1 MAASFTV
8 TGLAL
13 VLFLPTAQ
21 LLSAELKFADQTNFR
36 VYETSQTVVR
46 LVVERVGDPVNVTA
60 LVLLEGEDT
69 GDFEATTAAVFLL
82 TTEKR
87 KTIFIAVRDD
97 DLPEA
102 DETFVFSLK
111 MQASSNGV
119 TVGTPNQATITILS
133 NDNAFGIISFN
144 STSLMTVSELQ
155 GSNQNVLLSLIRER
169 GTYGTVTVIFEI
181 SGGPNPAIEDLSPDR
196 GNITFLPGQAEVV
209 FSIVI
214 QDDKIPEDDE
224 MFTVQLTEVQGG
236 ALLNPNRSSID
247 ILISRNDAPIRMS
260 QPYLAVPEI
269 DAIINLT
276 VTRGLTDD
284 DQPIGSDEREVSIA
298 YMVVS
303 GNNSTNM
310 ATAGVDFEDL
320 QLEQVVFFPVGVHK
334 VQLHFRII
342 DDDVPEIAESF
353 RVILLE
359 TTLLGDAVLV
369 APNSAHVVIE
379 PNDKPHG
386 VLSVST
392 MTTSGPLIVNED
404 LTMKFEEIV
413 VVRNGG
419 THGDITVNFTVTR
432 NATDDSSV
440 TYDLSPAFGVLS
452 FAAGQMTSAISFN
465 ITQDDL
471 PEEAEVF
478 LLRLLPDSVQ
488 GGAEVDEPMEII
500 FYLQDSDDVYGRFM
514 FHPNKSQQIQSE
526 PSGRFLSL
534 SFLREGG
541 SVGRVQL
548 TLSVLYQP
556 NRPVDSPLNGVLNSS
571 SVTSVLFGPG
581 QHLADII
588 LPIRND
594 AFLQNGAHFLIQ
606 MISVQLDNIRPPV
619 PSISPRFAGA
629 VNMSLIVT
637 PEIANGEIGFTSNLT
652 VVLLEPEDSNS
663 SLVTLSLRRDGTD
676 GKAEVFWSLHPTG
689 ENDVDL
695 TPDDLSPFSGS
706 VIFQTGQSD
715 AEINITVLADDIPE
729 INETALLTLDRAN
742 TKNQILKPG
751 YTTREIVILENDDP
765 GGVFEFSAS
774 SRGPWTINEGET
786 VELTVVRSYGELLRQ
801 LIRFTLAPLGTE
813 EFYGATGILEFQPG
827 EREVMVALVAK
838 EDGVPELDELFSVVL
853 SSHSTP
859 ASHLGSHREVN
870 ITVRQNEDPFGV
882 IEFGQPGL
890 SFFINESSD
899 MNPYSASYPIVRNR
913 GTFGNVSVAWVIDPS
928 TSEDV
933 RPMHGYI
940 EFSEGEYVKNLTL
953 FSAPDE
959 VPEDMENFTISLLHA
974 TGGARLGDNRNA
986 TLQIYENDYPIY
998 FAEPLVVIVAEGET
1012 ANFSLLRTGP
1022 ADSTATVMYQFA
1034 YGGASPDDVIPLSN
1048 DSLVTFDVGERMK
1061 TISFMAE
1068 DDDIPETDELLY
1080 IILFNA
1086 TGDAV
1091 VYEKHTGTIVIEAND
1106 DANGIF
1112 SLDSS
1117 EKPVEEG
1124 KTNNFFVLRDRGH
1137 FGNVTIFWQL
1147 FANDTPLQPGVEFS
1161 NTSGSVVFT
1170 TGEAIKPIILEAI
1183 SDKLPEFIEF
1193 YVLVLV
1199 NISGGYPGE
1208 GGQLASA
1215 NLSTSVIIPFN
1226 DDPFGVFFFSEEHM
1240 DQAVA
1245 EDVVSDDDKSNT
1257 VSLTVLRQQGTFGVV
1272 FVVWE
1277 ILSGEF
1283 PNGLPPMKDLLLLA
1297 SFPQSVEVQPGR
1309 ADYAGTDALLFSGLQ
1324 GAHGAIDANVPLL
1337 NGLHSLV
1344 NFSVSVWLMPQ
1355 DNTNGFIFS
1364 KGDSNGTLFYGIKIH
1379 VDESFLNVM
1388 LFYMAV
1394 GSNTTQVER
1403 AAMNRAV
1410 DDGTW
1415 IQIVITVDDGIIQ
1428 FFLDGSPMPDGMKSL
1443 NGEAI
1448 IDVPSPIH
1456 IGSNPVGEERYQ
1468 GLVQDLRLYSSSLNY
1483 TTIQELYDQPAR
1495 HDLQIVSGYLEY
1507 QQDESEKTILVE
1519 VLDDEDTEGEELFY
1533 LQLVS
1538 VRGGARLPTPL
1549 PTAILRVQKSDNA
1562 NGRFGFSGT
1571 CTPEISEEGSVISC
1585 VIERIFGTLDY
1596 VYINYTVIQIDSTD
1610 DASDFANSTG
1620 VVVFQPGQRSEV
1632 LNLLVLDDD
1641 LPEFEERFQVI
1652 LVSAVSGDGLPGT
1665 TPTSGASIDPE
1676 NAINVITI
1684 KSSDYP
1690 YGLMQFQTG
1699 LLPTGMIL
1707 PAPKDAHITVTEE
1720 DGIAH
1725 VMVARAQGLTGEV
1738 MVGYRT
1744 VPFTAISPGDYKD
1757 VNGTL
1762 VFKQGERYKHINVTI
1777 IDNEVPE
1784 LEKVF
1789 RVELHSPVGGASLGA
1804 ASTLTVTIAASDDA
1818 HGVFQFSANSLSVDA
1833 TEPEQSHST
1842 VTMQV
1847 VRSFGAL
1854 SDVTVF
1860 WEVEPSA
1867 KPELLHIAGNLT
1879 FGVGQ
1884 MVSDIVLQVSQDDIP
1899 ELDKTFKVILSNVSH
1914 GRLGE
1919 SSVASL
1925 TILASD
1931 DPYGLFVFSEDNRP
1945 VRISEA
1951 NATVTLTIQ
1960 RQKGLI
1966 GTVRVNYQTL
1976 KETDDAPFHTPGVGR
1991 ATEGSD
1997 FIPIRS
2003 SVTFASNHSE
2013 ANVTLQVL
2021 DDETPERGESIF
2033 VELVSVLLIE
2043 GAQDRTISPSLGSRI
2058 DTVAQVIIE
2067 PSDDAF
2073 GMLQLSVSSVMVKE
2087 YYTGPIINVTRV
2099 GGIFADVSVKF
2110 IAVPITATFGE
2121 DFSIASS
2128 DVVLLEGET
2137 SKPVPILII
2146 NDVVPELEETFRIQL
2161 LNQTTGG
2168 AQLGDLT
2175 QAIITILPSD
2185 DPFGSFVFQADD
2197 ITIEEPEFSPVEI
2210 SLPIVRKA
2218 GTMGEVT
2225 VQWQAT
2231 VNSQEAV
2238 GDLLPSSGGISF
2250 AAGETKK
2257 ILKVQVLPDD
2267 VPEITE
2273 IIRLKL
2279 IGATNGGSI
2288 GVQSVANIIIPAND
2302 HPYGT
2307 DIHFDQS
2314 VYRVWEPL
2322 QGAYIANIT
2331 VRRNGGHFGRLEI
2344 LYSTS
2349 ELDVVSIARMEGHDI
2364 LMYYDPPVR
2373 GAYFSATPVSVS
2385 LNSSPNPL
2393 STCAEVCLL
2402 EQTCIAFS
2410 LTNTTTGSISC
2421 VWVNGNTGTLTPDRQ
2436 TITYVKNTTSVTSL
2450 LSSQALAGAD
2460 YTPVIDQAAVMA
2472 DGSGEANLT
2481 VAILTDSLAE
2491 MDESFSIHILSV
2503 SLVNM
2508 TVEEKNLPTVGQPD
2522 SALVTINMNG
2532 DAFGVFV
2539 LYILHPEAT
2548 DDRLYLEVNEGPQT
2562 SVLLVIERTGGALG
2576 RVTVEW
2582 KHVGG
2587 SASPDLDFTGTGETL
2602 AFADGDVE
2610 KTLRILIADDD
2621 EPEGNETLVI
2631 GLVRTEGGSRIMPG
2645 SDSITILILAN
2656 DHAAGIVGFSDA
2668 SRSVTTRKGQR
2679 LTLLVDRTAPGIGN
2693 VTVDWT
2699 ILGADVSL
2707 TFTEASGQLF
2717 FPEGILSNTIVLQL
2731 FDDII
2736 QEEREVYRM
2745 ILSNILTEGVVSSGR
2760 AILSPGGSEAVVSVE
2775 ADDAPEPVI
2784 TVLTIPP
2791 SSLRVTTPE
2800 EDVSLHVFIQRE
2812 SGDSGAVQISYATMP
2827 GSLTDL
2833 PDTAL
2838 AQPGEDFQPLNG
2850 SIVLPDGQTSI
2861 SIPITI
2867 IDDDIP
2873 EIQEVFLLK
2882 ITSAVLLTSLINLD
2896 VDGLVA
2902 EIIIEAND
2910 GIQGVMN
2917 WQTISFEVN
2926 ETVGLL
2932 TLVAH
2937 RDVGVYGNVSVSY
2950 YTQNLEA
2957 QLGQDF
2963 NTTPSVLHF
2972 AHGERFKF
2980 IEIEILDDSLPEGDE
2995 QFLVILANPSPG
3007 LELGANITA
3016 TVTIL
3021 TSDDGHGVISFNNSE
3036 HFLLKEPTF
3045 KAGISESVAV
3055 LYIFRNP
3062 PEGTFGT
3069 VSVQFS
3075 VTDNNGSLNTN
3086 DVMPS
3091 EGVVV
3096 LEDGV
3101 RFQVLEIWA
3110 VLDEEPEMNETFT
3123 VTLFNPTGGARLG
3136 EYVQVSITVLE
3147 NKAPLS
3153 LFRISTSD
3161 SGQVILMEV
3170 EEGDTLYLTVSCSG
3184 SVDTIMSVEWETTPD
3199 SAVAMLGPH
3208 AHLAEYQLISHETSS
3223 DWCFFSNG
3231 DDVLALHTSQTQAT
3245 LYRWVGVLVPIESV
3259 IIQGPSRC
3267 VGFTVDGASY
3277 VAISHGNDTHSP
3289 SINIFRLQSDFNLTL
3304 EQTFA
3309 AGSLEMEY
3317 FSWDLQAYLIVS
3329 NQVFMETAG
3338 SFSLH
3343 HLLELP
3349 DVSGLSVFL
3358 RNTALYLV
3366 ACSSSASSCFLF
3378 IWVEGRFQD
3387 PTPLNVAVT
3396 AKQVEVLTVG
3406 GDTILLLST
3415 EDPAPTCEVHVWGS
3429 NHDVFQHAQTISLS
3443 DLVSMQ
3449 AFTTPSGSA
3458 YLALAAAS
3466 GSQLYSWRPDL
3477 AQFVK
3482 TLSSSPAEQF
3492 FFLSAPSLNAT
3503 KSLVIATSQSYST
3516 IYDLIYVSNQS
3527 DFIPRFGEL
3536 QFHPGVQQLEIAV
3549 NIIDDDL
3556 PEDMEHFNI
3565 KLKNPKG
3572 GAEIGFGGQ
3581 VAVSISSND
3590 DAHGIIGF
3598 AQDSLFREVEELEE
3612 DTPLI
3617 LNVERNRGTFGSLVV
3632 HWKVNGSLDDISP
3645 TSGMLT
3651 FSENQALADIVL
3663 SVLADNLPEPAE
3675 KVVIILTDVTTV
3687 GLADVSR
3694 GAYIDLQRSI
3704 AEINILPVVYS
3715 YGVIGWHLDFMHI
3728 LIQEP
3733 QEPINVTLGIVR
3745 DQGSKGDVIVHYNTV
3760 PAFTQLPTNQAS
3772 GNEDYVPKKDT
3783 IIMRDGETNVWV
3795 TITILP
3801 DEIPE
3806 LNETVLVNITS
3817 VELVAG
3823 TVTAGQPSISRPG
3836 LEVAEII
3843 IQENDDPQGVLE
3855 FNVTKDDTGH
3865 VMAYEIP
3872 PPGNVLYLP
3881 VVRRAGRFGT
3891 VVTYWEVVPASADFE
3906 DFSPASGNITFY
3918 DNQGEGIIIITI
3930 TDDDAVESMET
3941 FEVVLSLVIGGARL
3955 GKESSVAVSIA
3966 PNDSPLGSF
3975 GFEALMVMVSEPQFS
3990 DDPAAVATLTVVRSP
4005 SGEGTV
4011 HLAWFLEEEGWE
4023 DLTPHNGTITFNE
4036 IESRKTLTLHAVAD
4050 TILEGEE
4057 RFSVQLLAITDEVM
4071 VDPTMGVATVVIQAD
4086 LGALGIVGISESSKN
4101 VLIGE
4106 PKGKYNGTAVISL
4119 VRGPGAFGDIELFWN
4134 ITPAAASEFEHTSG
4148 TVSMRDQQ
4156 SAATILLRV
4165 LDDAIPEVRR
4175 SYQLIVSALSPGSVV
4190 SPDERVANITMAASD
4205 LPHGVFS
4212 FSHSSLRV
4220 TENTNKVNVTV
4231 VRSAGSLGSVMLNF
4245 VTFNGAADGGQDFA
4259 PLSGQ
4264 LLFGPGETSRE
4275 LIMEILDDDV
4285 PEGPE
4290 DFYINITEVAVVNG
4304 SNLDFTVRENGL
4316 QLDQPPA
4323 IGNISSIMVI
4333 ILKNDNAEGIIE
4345 FDSAY
4350 VNLTVEEEVG
4360 VMSIPVLRRV
4370 GLYGLVKVNVTS
4382 NSLTATPELDFIIL
4396 HDSLTFIHGQTLSH
4410 VNVSIVDDLDRED
4423 SEVFEIHLS
4432 GAIGG
4437 AILGSYFIA
4446 QITIS
4451 KSDSPSGKVHFLN
4464 DSEIVMDNPDATK
4477 RITLALERVGGLV
4490 GNATIAW
4497 EILGPNSQEALPSNN
4512 SDFGEPVNGEFYFG
4526 DGDGELRFISLE
4538 VLPHGEVEVEEMFV
4552 VVLRLLEG
4560 DMDID
4565 SKANS
4570 VRIVIKK
4577 FGDPNGI
4584 VQFSEP
4590 DLPERVY
4597 NEPTDSEGP
4606 LTISLGL
4613 TRREGVMGDVTV
4625 FWKIVSN
4632 FDASTDFSALSGS
4645 VSMLAGQRVAEVL
4658 LTLLPDDVPE
4668 LEELYTVQLTAV
4680 EGGAELDANRSVVH
4694 LRVNANDEPYGVFA
4708 VYSEHQQIVVK
4719 NQTDGHERHIV
4730 LNVTRHR
4737 GTFGNVSVEY
4747 EVRYTAAEDGAKVQG
4762 SIVVM
4767 DGHDSSSTTVP
4778 INVQVFLGVGSNLT
4792 IELTDVHL
4800 IGLLLTSPPRILLE
4814 SKMATVTVPEQA
4826 ANAEVGFQSLAL
4838 KVPNTET
4845 GLCEVVVARQGLY
4858 GDVTLEWSAG
4868 YPTGQSP
4875 SGFQQGLI
4883 QPSSGSLLLAHGE
4896 KNKVFSVT
4904 VLDSTS
4910 TDSLAYAVHLTG
4922 ASSDAPGGATL
4933 RNGFTLAEIEPM
4945 GIFQF
4950 ASGSREIVTTEDVQ
4964 TITLYV
4970 RRLFGVRS
4978 KLSQVSFETVAGTAQ
4993 AEQDFVPISM
5003 GRLLFQAQQ
5012 SSAMINISVIDDV
5025 LTEPSET
5032 FYVHLTEAIE
5042 LDETTP
5048 VFLVDTG
5055 PRVDRRNA
5063 RVNITILD
5071 NDAVG
5076 ETAGLLSID
5085 PPLLRVTEDWTG
5097 SQGEEQQVVLSVQRR
5112 EGLKGTISVK
5122 VRAYAVGSAV
5132 AQSFFTSEQNHTLA
5146 QEGQDFELETVLVS
5160 LVEGQSEAEVS
5171 IRILDDAEPE
5181 GQEVF
5186 FIYLSEPEGGAE
5198 LVSGVHQDGLTSFSK
5213 IIILGS
5219 DLHNGILG
5227 FMLSSQFGR
5236 VLDED
5241 SENRTTVLLLHRQE
5255 NRAFEDVLVFWRV
5268 TLSISGLSLV
5278 SNGVNLTNELLQTS
5292 GRALCK
5298 QGEVLCSITLEVRA
5312 DEDPEDQTWFLVEIY
5327 EVGEGA
5333 AINQS
5338 ARFANVTML
5347 RSDDPQGLVYFPLG
5361 SRLPVAHLKS
5371 VQLSLQVH
5379 RDTAAESVTVHYHTE
5394 MLQNAEV
5401 VGPTLIWAAVA
5412 GQDFISTEG
5421 TLTFTVGQ
5429 KTASLQ
5435 LTLTPNQA
5443 SSQPTPKRFRVIL
5456 SEGSG
5461 ARVHPRYGV
5470 SNVTIVSDEETQ
5482 SIWAL
5487 LDPLTQPLSQ
5497 NLIDATLQSLNN
5509 WVTTGE
5515 VSLEQLTAVMA
5526 ALDKILSEAEQSPL
5540 EDSSRGLTYE
5550 LLCSLAHPSRRDT
5563 RGMSQLA
5570 EVAERFA
5577 FSLVTD
5583 VACGSEGQRGRT
5595 LLDSCPYFT
5604 LAAHH
5609 WYPTQINGHTFTGRD
5624 MDTFTIPET
5633 LLQVPALPLSNL
5645 ALSAC
5650 RKVQFTE
5657 YSTEHWFITNSKVSA
5672 LNDKVFSVSLA
5683 GRTSQP
5689 LADGIEVLYRIHTPD
5704 QVKPRNSIC
5713 LLWNEQAE
5721 SWLSDEKVCRV
5732 VDDRENFVEC
5742 ACSHL
5747 SVYTAYADKAA
5758 IISYN
5763 AAFYASGFICISGFS
5778 LAILSHVLCSRFPMF
5793 AVKLLTH
5800 MMVAC
5805 LGTQICFLVSVFR
5818 GQMFAEDSCATLG
5831 LFSHYFHL
5839 SQFSWMLIQ
5848 AINFWQTLVMNDE
5861 HTDRRYLLFILL
5873 SWGLPALVIIILVIV
5888 LLGGYGWSIHEVY
5901 GLVNGHLCF
5910 IPNVYAALCSAA
5922 LVPLICLVGVLVVF
5936 AHAYQVTQQWKA
5948 YDDIYRGRT
5957 NSSEIP
5963 MVLYLFALVSVVW
5976 LWAGLHMAYR
5986 HLWMQILYI
5995 IFNILL
6001 GLYVFA
6007 VYFMLHNQLCWPTKA
6022 SYTVEMNG
6030 HHRTTSIYSG
6040 TGAVTV
6046 ASEISKSTQNL
6057 ISAMEELSA
6066 DWEQASLRRGSHPGT
6081 TYPSGLPSQPY
6092 QGDQELLNALTAD
6105 EESQDFDDLIFALK
6119 TGSGLNINDDESLQG
6134 SHDDTATE
6142 SQIVELRRIPIADT
6156 HL

>member
-1 MAASFTV
+1 MAPSFLV

-13 VLFLPTAQ
+13 ILFLPTAQ
-21 LLSAELKFADQTNFR
+21 LLSAELKFADQTHFR
-36 VYETSQTVVR
+36 VHETSQTVVR

-60 LVLLEGEDT
+60 LVLQEGEDT

-144 STSLMTVSELQ
+144 STSLVTVSELQ
-155 GSNQNVLLSLIRER
+155 GRNQNVLLSLIREK

-181 SGGPNPAIEDLSPDR
+181 TGGPYPAIEDLSPDR
-196 GNITFLPGQAEVV
+196 GNITFLPGQAKVV
-209 FSIVI
+209 FSIII

-224 MFTVQLTEVQGG
+224 RFTVQLTEAQGG

-260 QPYLAVPEI
+260 QPYLAVPET

-276 VTRGLTDD
+276 ITRGLAED
-284 DQPIGSDEREVSIA
+284 DQPIGSDEHEVSIA

-303 GNNSTNM
+303 GNSSTNM
-310 ATAGVDFEDL
+310 ATADVDFEDL
-320 QLEQVVFFPVGVHK
+320 QLKQVVVFPAGVHK
-334 VQLHFRII
+334 VQLRFRIVN
-342 DDDVPEIAESF
+342 DNMPEIAESF
-353 RVILLE
+353 RVVLLE
-359 TTLLGDAVLV
+359 NSLLGDAVLV
-369 APNSAHVVIE
+369 APSSAQIIIE

-392 MTTSGPLIVNED
+392 LATNGPIIVNED
-404 LTMKFEEIV
+404 ITMKFEEII

-419 THGDITVNFTVTR
+419 THGHITVNFTVTR
-432 NATDDSSV
+432 NVSDESSV
-440 TYDLSPAFGVLS
+440 TDDLSPAFGVLH
-452 FAAGQMTSAISFN
+452 FAAGQKTSVISFN
-465 ITQDDL
+465 INQDDL

-478 LLRLLPDSVQ
+478 LLRLLPKSVQ
-488 GGAEVDEPMEII
+488 GGAEVDKPMEII

-534 SFLREGG
+534 SFLRQGG

-556 NRPVDSPLNGVLNSS
+556 NRPIDSVLDGVLNGS
-571 SVTSVLFGPG
+571 SVSRVLFEPG
-581 QHLADII
+581 QHLAKVI

-594 AFLQNGAHFLIQ
+594 AFLQNGAHFLIE

-629 VNMSLIVT
+629 VNISLIVT
-637 PEIANGEIGFTSNLT
+637 PEIATGEIGFTSNLT
-652 VVLLEPEDSNS
+652 VVLLEPEDTNS
-663 SLVTLSLRRDGTD
+663 SLVTLSLRRDGTE
-676 GKAEVFWSLHPTG
+676 GQAEVFWNLHPTG
-689 ENDVDL
+689 ENYIDL
-695 TPDDLSPFSGS
+695 TPDDVSPFSGS
-706 VIFQTGQSD
+706 VIFQAGQSD
-715 AEINITVLADDIPE
+715 AVINITVLADDIPE
-729 INETALLTLDRAN
+729 INETAFLTLDRAN

-751 YTTREIVILENDDP
+751 FTAREIVILENDDP

-786 VELTVVRSYGELLRQ
+786 VELTVVRSHGKLLRQ

-838 EDGVPELDELFSVVL
+838 QDGVPELDEFFSVVL

-890 SFFINESSD
+890 SFFINESSAT
-899 MNPYSASYPIVRNR
+899 NSYSASYPIVRKR
-913 GTFGNVSVAWVIDPS
+913 GTFGNVSVAWVIEPN

-933 RPMHGYI
+933 RPMHGHI
-940 EFSEGEYVKNLTL
+940 DFSEGEYVKNLTL

-974 TGGARLGDNRNA
+974 TGGARLGNNRNA

-1012 ANFSLLRTGP
+1012 ANFSLLRAGP
-1022 ADSTATVMYQFA
+1022 ADTTATVMYRFA
-1034 YGGASPDDVIPLSN
+1034 FGGASPDDVIPLSN
-1048 DSLVTFDVGERMK
+1048 DSLVPFNVGERMK
-1061 TISFMAE
+1061 TISFMVE

-1091 VYEKHTGTIVIEAND
+1091 VYENHTGTIVIEAND

-1112 SLDSS
+1112 FLDSS

-1124 KTNNFFVLRDRGH
+1124 KTNNFYVLRDKGH
-1137 FGNVTIFWQL
+1137 FGNVTVFWQL
-1147 FANDTPLQPGVEFS
+1147 FANDTPLQPGMEFS
-1161 NTSGSVVFT
+1161 NTSGSLVFT
-1170 TGEAIKPIILEAI
+1170 TGDAIKPIILEAI

-1193 YVLVLV
+1193 YVLMLV
-1199 NISGGYPGE
+1199 NISGGYPRE
-1208 GGQLASA
+1208 GGQLAAA

-1245 EDVVSDDDKSNT
+1245 EDVVSDDDMSNT
-1257 VSLTVLRQQGTFGVV
+1257 VSLTVLRQQGTFGKVS
-1272 FVVWE
+1272 VVWE
-1277 ILSGEF
+1277 ILSGDF

-1297 SFPQSVEVQPGR
+1297 SFPQSVEVQPPGR
-1309 ADYAGTDALLFSGLQ
+1309 GHYAGTDALFFSGLQ
-1324 GAHGAIDANVPLL
+1324 GAYGAIDANVPLL
-1337 NGLHSLV
+1337 DGLHSLV

-1364 KGDSNGTLFYGIKIH
+1364 KGDSNGTLYYGVKIS
-1379 VDESFLNVM
+1379 VNESFLNVM
-1388 LFYMAV
+1388 LFYVAV
-1394 GSNTTQVER
+1394 GSNRTQVEK
-1403 AAMNRAV
+1403 ATISKSVGDN
-1410 DDGTW
+1410 TW
-1415 IQIVITVDDGIIQ
+1415 IQIVITVDDGIVL
-1428 FFLDGSPMPDGMKSL
+1428 FFLDGSPIPDGIKSL

-1448 IDVPSPIH
+1448 IDVTAPVH

-1468 GLVQDLRLYSSSLNY
+1468 GLMQDLRLYSSSLNY
-1483 TTIQELYDQPAR
+1483 TTIRELYDQPAR

-1519 VLDDEDTEGEELFY
+1519 VLDDQDTEGEELFY

-1538 VRGGARLPTPL
+1538 VRGGARLPMPH
-1549 PTAILRVQKSDNA
+1549 PTAILRVQKSDSA
-1562 NGRFGFSGT
+1562 NGRFGFSGN
-1571 CTPEISEEGSVISC
+1571 CIPEISEEGSVISC
-1585 VIERIFGTLDY
+1585 AIERILGTLDY
-1596 VYINYTVIQIDSTD
+1596 VYINYTLIQIDSTD
-1610 DASDFANSTG
+1610 VTSDFANSTG

-1641 LPEFEERFQVI
+1641 IPEFEERFQVI
-1652 LVSAVSGDGLPGT
+1652 LVSAASSDGLPGT

-1676 NAINVITI
+1676 NAVNVITI

-1690 YGLMQFQTG
+1690 YGLMQFQTD
-1699 LLPTGMIL
+1699 LLPAGMIL
-1707 PAPKDAHITVTEE
+1707 PAPKDARIIVKEE

-1738 MVGYRT
+1738 IVGYRT
-1744 VPFTAISPGDYKD
+1744 IPLTAISPGDYKD

-1762 VFKQGERYKHINVTI
+1762 VFKQGQRYKYINVTI
-1777 IDNEVPE
+1777 IDDQVPE

-1804 ASTLTVTIAASDDA
+1804 ASTITVTIAASDDA
-1818 HGVFQFSANSLSVDA
+1818 HGVFQFSANSLSVNA

-1847 VRSFGAL
+1847 KRSFGAL

-1867 KPELLHIAGNLT
+1867 KQELLRITGNLT
-1879 FGVGQ
+1879 FSFGQ
-1884 MVSDIVLQVSQDDIP
+1884 MVSDIVLQVLQDEIP
-1899 ELDKTFKVILSNVSH
+1899 ELDKTFQVILSNVSH

-1919 SSVASL
+1919 RLVASL

-1951 NATVTLTIQ
+1951 NVTVTLTIQ
-1960 RQKGLI
+1960 RQKGLV

-1976 KETDDAPFHTPGVGR
+1976 KETDAAPFHTPGVGR

-2003 SVTFASNHSE
+2003 SVTFAPNQSE

-2033 VELVSVLLIE
+2033 VKLVSVLLMK
-2043 GAQDRTISPSLGSRI
+2043 GAQDRPISPSLGSRI
-2058 DTVAQVIIE
+2058 DTVAQVIIK

-2073 GMLQLSVSSVMVKE
+2073 GMLQLSVSAVMVKE

-2146 NDVVPELEETFRIQL
+2146 NDKEPELEETFRIQL

-2168 AQLGDLT
+2168 AQLGVPT

-2185 DPFGSFVFQADD
+2185 DPFGSFVFQTDE
-2197 ITIEEPEFSPVEI
+2197 ITIEEPELRPVEI
-2210 SLPIVRKA
+2210 SLPIVREA

-2238 GDLLPSSGGISF
+2238 ADLLPSSGGVSF
-2250 AAGETKK
+2250 AAGETIQ
-2257 ILKVQVLPDD
+2257 ILKVEVLPDD

-2273 IIRLKL
+2273 IVKLKL

-2288 GVQSVANIIIPAND
+2288 GAESIANIIIPAND

-2331 VRRNGGHFGRLEI
+2331 VRRNGGLFGRLKI

-2349 ELDVVSIARMEGHDI
+2349 ELDVVSIARMRGHDL
-2364 LMYYDPPVR
+2364 LMHYDPPVR
-2373 GAYFSATPVSVS
+2373 GAYLSATPISVSV
-2385 LNSSPNPL
+2385 NSSPNPL

-2402 EQTCIAFS
+2402 KQTCIAFS
-2410 LTNTTTGSISC
+2410 LTNTSTGSVSC
-2421 VWVNGNTGTLTPDRQ
+2421 VWVNTGKLNPNPQ
-2436 TITYVKNTTSVTSL
+2436 TITYIKNRTSVASL
-2450 LSSQALAGAD
+2450 LSSQARAGTD
-2460 YTPVIDQAAVMA
+2460 YTPVIGQTAIMA

-2491 MDESFSIHILSV
+2491 MDESFNIHILNV

-2508 TVEEKNLPTVGQPD
+2508 TVEEKNRPTVGQPD

-2539 LYILHPEAT
+2539 LHILHPNAT
-2548 DDRLYLEVNEGPQT
+2548 EDGLYLEIREEPQT

-2587 SASPDLDFTGTGETL
+2587 SASPNLDFTGTGEAL
-2602 AFADGDVE
+2602 AFVDGDVK
-2610 KTLRILIADDD
+2610 KTIRILITDDD

-2631 GLVRTEGGSRIMPG
+2631 GLVRTEGGSRILPG

-2656 DHAAGIVGFSDA
+2656 DFAAGIVGFSNT
-2668 SRSVTTRKGQR
+2668 SRSVTTRKGHR
-2679 LTLLVDRTAPGIGN
+2679 LTLHVDRTAPGIGN
-2693 VTVDWT
+2693 VTVNWK

-2707 TFTEASGQLF
+2707 TFTETSGQLF
-2717 FPEGILSNTIVLQL
+2717 FPGGMLSNTVILQL
-2731 FDDII
+2731 FDDKI
-2736 QEEREVYRM
+2736 QEQREVYRV
-2745 ILSNILTEGVVSSGR
+2745 ILSNILTKGVVSSGR
-2760 AILSPGGSEAVVSVE
+2760 AILSPEGREAVVSVE
-2775 ADDAPEPVI
+2775 ADDTPEPEA

-2791 SSLRVTTPE
+2791 SSRRVTSPE
-2800 EDVSLHVFIQRE
+2800 EDVTLHVVVRRV
-2812 SGDSGAVQISYATMP
+2812 SGASGAVQISYATVR
-2827 GSLTDL
+2827 GSLTNL
-2833 PDTAL
+2833 TDTGL
-2838 AQPGEDFQPLNG
+2838 AQPGEDFQPLDG
-2850 SIVLPDGQTSI
+2850 SIILPESQTSI
-2861 SIPITI
+2861 SIPIRI

-2873 EIQEVFLLK
+2873 ELQEVFLLK
-2882 ITSAVLLTSLINLD
+2882 ITSAVLLTSLTNLD
-2896 VDGLVA
+2896 IHGLVA

-2917 WQTISFEVN
+2917 WQSISFEVN

-2932 TLVAH
+2932 RLVAF
-2937 RDVGVYGNVSVSY
+2937 RDVGVYGNVSISY

-2972 AHGERFKF
+2972 AHGERFRF

-2995 QFLVILANPSPG
+2995 QFLVILTNPSPG
-3007 LELGANITA
+3007 LELGANVSA

-3021 TSDDGHGVISFNNSE
+3021 TSDDGHGVISFNDSE

-3055 LYIFRNP
+3055 LYVFRNP

-3086 DVMPS
+3086 DLTPS

-3110 VLDEEPEMNETFT
+3110 VLDEEPETNETFI

-3136 EYVQVSITVLE
+3136 EAVQISITVLE

-3161 SGQVILMEV
+3161 SGQVIFMEV
-3170 EEGDTLYLTVSCSG
+3170 EEGDTVYLTVSCSS
-3184 SVDTIMSVEWETTPD
+3184 SVDTIMSVEWETTPN
-3199 SAVAMLGPH
+3199 SAVGM
-3208 AHLAEYQLISHETSS
+3208 Y
-3223 DWCFFSNG
+3223 
-3231 DDVLALHTSQTQAT
+3231 DVLALHTSQTQAT
-3245 LYRWVGVLVPIESV
+3245 LYRWVGVLVPVESV
-3259 IIQGPSRC
+3259 IIQGPSKC
-3267 VGFTVDGASY
+3267 VGFTVNGTSY
-3277 VAISHGNDTHSP
+3277 VAVSHGNDTHSP

-3309 AGSLEMEY
+3309 GGSLEMEY
-3317 FSWDLQAYLIVS
+3317 FSWNLQAYLMVS
-3329 NQVFMETAG
+3329 NQVFMQTAG
-3338 SFSLH
+3338 CFSLH

-3358 RNTALYLV
+3358 RHTTLYLI
-3366 ACSSSASSCFLF
+3366 ACSSTASSSCFLF
-3378 IWVEGRFQD
+3378 IWVEGHFQD
-3387 PTPLNVAVT
+3387 PRPLSVVIT
-3396 AKQVEVLTVG
+3396 AKQVEVLSVG

-3415 EDPAPTCEVHVWGS
+3415 DGLSPMCEVHVWGS
-3429 NHDVFQHAQTISLS
+3429 RHDFFQHTQTISLS

-3466 GSQLYSWRPDL
+3466 GSQLYSWRTDL
-3477 AQFVK
+3477 AQFVT
-3482 TLSSSPAEQF
+3482 TLSTSPAEQF
-3492 FFLSAPSLNAT
+3492 FFFSVPSLNTT
-3503 KSLVIATSQSYST
+3503 KSLVIATSQSYSI
-3516 IYDLIYVSNQS
+3516 IYDLIYVSNHS
-3527 DFIPRFGEL
+3527 DFIPSFGEL

-3549 NIIDDDL
+3549 NIINDDL
-3556 PEDMEHFNI
+3556 PEDMERFNI

-3581 VAVSISSND
+3581 VSLSISSND

-3598 AQDSLFREVEELEE
+3598 TKDSLFREVEELKK
-3612 DTPLI
+3612 DTPLV
-3617 LNVERNRGTFGSLVV
+3617 LKLERNRGTFGSLIVY
-3632 HWKVNGSLDDISP
+3632 WRINGSLDDIFP

-3651 FSENQALADIVL
+3651 FLENQALADIVL
-3663 SVLADNLPEPAE
+3663 TVLADNIPEPAE
-3675 KVVIILTDVTTV
+3675 KVIVILTDVTTV
-3687 GLADVSR
+3687 GLVDVSR

-3715 YGVIGWHLDFMHI
+3715 YGVIGWHLDFTHI

-3733 QEPINVTLGIVR
+3733 QENPINVTLSIVR
-3745 DQGSKGDVIVHYNTV
+3745 DQGTKGDVFVHYKTL
-3760 PAFTQLPTNQAS
+3760 PAFTQPPTNQAS
-3772 GNEDYVPKKDT
+3772 ENEDYVPKKDT
-3783 IIMRDGETNVWV
+3783 IIMREGATNAWV

-3817 VELVAG
+3817 VELVNW
-3823 TVTAGQPSISRPG
+3823 TVAAGQPSINRPG
-3836 LEVAEII
+3836 LEVSEIT
-3843 IQENDDPQGVLE
+3843 IQENDDPRGVLE
-3855 FNVTKDDTGH
+3855 FNVTKDDTGR

-3881 VVRRAGRFGT
+3881 VVRRAGRIGT
-3891 VVTYWEVVPASADFE
+3891 VVAYWEVVPVSADFE

-3918 DNQGEGIIIITI
+3918 NNQGDGIIIITI
-3930 TDDDAVESMET
+3930 MDDDVVESMET
-3941 FEVVLSLVIGGARL
+3941 FEVVLSHVIGGARL
-3955 GKESSVAVSIA
+3955 GEESSVAVSIA
-3966 PNDSPLGSF
+3966 PSDSLLGSF
-3975 GFEALMVMVSEPQFS
+3975 GFEALMVNVSEPQFI

-4023 DLTPHNGTITFNE
+4023 DLTPHNGTITFNQ

-4071 VDPTMGVATVVIQAD
+4071 IDPTTGVATVVIEAD
-4086 LGALGIVGISESSKN
+4086 IGALGIVGILESSKN

-4106 PKGKYNGTAVISL
+4106 PEGTYNGTAVISL
-4119 VRGPGAFGDIELFWN
+4119 VRGPGVYGDIDLFWN
-4134 ITPAAASEFEHTSG
+4134 ITPTVASEFEHTSG
-4148 TVSMRDQQ
+4148 IVSMRDQQ
-4156 SAATILLRV
+4156 SAATILLKV
-4165 LDDAIPEVRR
+4165 LDDDIPEMRR

-4205 LPHGVFS
+4205 LPYGVFF
-4212 FSHSSLRV
+4212 FSQSSLHV
-4220 TENTNKVNVTV
+4220 TENNNKVNVTV

-4245 VTFNGAADGGQDFA
+4245 LTFNGTADGGQDFA

-4264 LLFGPGETSRE
+4264 LLFGPGETSRD
-4275 LIMEILDDDV
+4275 LIMEILDDEI

-4316 QLDQPPA
+4316 QTDQPPA
-4323 IGNISSIMVI
+4323 IGNVSSIMVV
-4333 ILKNDNAEGIIE
+4333 ILKNDNAEGVIE

-4350 VNLTVEEEVG
+4350 VNLTVEEDVG
-4360 VMSIPVLRRV
+4360 VVTIPVLRRV
-4370 GLYGLVKVNVTS
+4370 GSYGLVKVNLIS
-4382 NSLTATPELDFIIL
+4382 YGLTAMPDVDYIIS
-4396 HDSLTFIHGQTLSH
+4396 HDSLTFIHGQALSH

-4432 GAIGG
+4432 GATGG

-4446 QITIS
+4446 QITIG

-4464 DSEIVMDNPDATK
+4464 DSKIVMTNPDTTK
-4477 RITLALERVGGLV
+4477 RITLSLERVGGLV
-4490 GNATIAW
+4490 GNATVAW
-4497 EILGPNSQEALPSNN
+4497 EILGPNSQEVLPSNN
-4512 SDFGEPVNGEFYFG
+4512 SDFGEPVNGVFYFG
-4526 DGDGELRFISLE
+4526 DGDGELRFISLQ
-4538 VLPHGEVEVEEMFV
+4538 VLPHGEVEVEETFV

-4584 VQFSEP
+4584 VQFSEL
-4590 DLPERVY
+4590 DLPEQVY

-4613 TRREGVMGDVTV
+4613 TRREGVMGNVTV

-4632 FDASTDFSALSGS
+4632 FDASTDFSTLSGS
-4645 VSMLAGQRVAEVL
+4645 VSMLAGQRVAAVL
-4658 LTLLPDDVPE
+4658 LILLPDDVPE

-4680 EGGAELDANRSVVH
+4680 EGGAELDTNRSVVH

-4708 VYSEHQQIVVK
+4708 IYSEHQQIVVR
-4719 NQTDGHERHIV
+4719 NQTDGHNRHIV
-4730 LNVTRHR
+4730 LNVTRHG
-4737 GTFGNVSVEY
+4737 GTFGNVTVGY
-4747 EVRYTAAEDGAKVQG
+4747 EVRYAVVGQTVAEDGGKVKG
-4762 SIVVM
+4762 SVVVM
-4767 DGHDSSSTTVP
+4767 DGQDSTSTTVP
-4778 INVQVFLGVGSNLT
+4778 INVQVFLGFGSNLT
-4792 IELTDVHL
+4792 IELTDIHL
-4800 IGLLLTSPPRILLE
+4800 IGPLLTSPPRILLE
-4814 SKMATVTVPEQA
+4814 SNMATVTVPEKA
-4826 ANAEVGFQSLAL
+4826 ANAKVGFQSLAL

-4845 GLCEVVVARQGLY
+4845 GLCEVLVARQGLY
-4858 GDVTLEWSAG
+4858 GKVKLEWSAG
-4868 YPTGQSP
+4868 YPPGQSP
-4875 SGFQQGLI
+4875 PGFQQGLI
-4883 QPSSGSLLLAHGE
+4883 KPSSGRLLLEHGE

-4904 VLDSTS
+4904 VVDSTS
-4910 TDSLAYAVHLTG
+4910 LDSLAYAVHLTG

-4933 RNGFTLAEIEPM
+4933 RHGFTLAEIEPM

-4950 ASGSREIVTTEDVQ
+4950 APGSHNLVTTEDVQ

-4970 RRLFGVRS
+4970 QRLFGFRS
-4978 KLSQVSFETVAGTAQ
+4978 KQSQVSFETMAGTAQ

-5003 GRLLFQAQQ
+5003 GRLLFHAQQ

-5048 VFLVDTG
+5048 LFLVDTG
-5055 PRVDRRNA
+5055 PRVDQQNA

-5076 ETAGLLSID
+5076 ENAGVLSID

-5097 SQGEEQQVVLSVQRR
+5097 GQGEEQQVILMVQRR
-5112 EGLKGTISVK
+5112 EGLKGAISVK

-5132 AQSFFTSEQNHTLA
+5132 AQSFFTTEQNHTLA

-5186 FIYLSEPEGGAE
+5186 FIYLSEPDGGAE
-5198 LVSGVHQDGLTSFSK
+5198 LVSGVHQTGLTSFSK

-5219 DLHNGILG
+5219 DIHNGILG

-5241 SENRTTVLLLHRQE
+5241 SENRTAVLLLQRQE
-5255 NRAFEDVLVFWRV
+5255 NRAFEDVLVSWRV

-5278 SNGVNLTNELLQTS
+5278 SHGVNLTSELLQTS

-5312 DEDPEDQTWFLVEIY
+5312 DEDPEEQTWFLVEIY

-5338 ARFANVTML
+5338 ARFANITML

-5361 SRLPVAHLKS
+5361 SRLPLAHLKS
-5371 VQLSLQVH
+5371 VQLSLQVQ
-5379 RDTAAESVTVHYHTE
+5379 RDTAADSVTVHYHTE
-5394 MLQNAEV
+5394 TLQNAEV

-5429 KTASLQ
+5429 KTASFQ
-5435 LTLTPNQA
+5435 LTLTPSQA
-5443 SSQPTPKRFRVIL
+5443 SSHPTPKRFRVIL

-5482 SIWAL
+5482 AIWAL

-5497 NLIDATLQSLNN
+5497 NLIDDTLQSLNDR
-5509 WVTTGE
+5509 VTAGE
-5515 VSLEQLTAVMA
+5515 ISLEQLTAVMA
-5526 ALDKILSEAEQSPL
+5526 ALDKILSEAEQIPL

-5550 LLCSLAHPSRRDT
+5550 LLCSLVHPSRRDT

-5570 EVAERFA
+5570 KVAERFA
-5577 FSLVTD
+5577 FSLVTN

-5595 LLDSCPYFT
+5595 VLDSCPYFT

-5633 LLQVPALPLSNL
+5633 LLQVPALPLSSL

-5683 GRTSQP
+5683 GHSSQP

-5704 QVKPRNSIC
+5704 QVTPRNSIC

-5747 SVYTAYADKAA
+5747 SVYTAYADKTTV
-5758 IISYN
+5758 ISYN

-5778 LAILSHVLCSRFPMF
+5778 LAILSHALCSRFPMF

-5818 GQMFAEDSCATLG
+5818 GQMFTEDSCATLG

-5848 AINFWQTLVMNDE
+5848 AINFWLTLVMNDE

-5888 LLGGYGWSIHEVY
+5888 LLGGYGWSIHDVY

-5963 MVLYLFALVSVVW
+5963 MVLHLFALVSVVW

-6001 GLYVFA
+6001 GLYVFT

-6030 HHRTTSIYSG
+6030 HHRTTSTYSG

-6046 ASEISKSTQNL
+6046 TSEISKSTQNL

-6066 DWEQASLRRGSHPGT
+6066 DWEQASLRRGSHLGS

-6092 QGDQELLNALTAD
+6092 HGDQELLNALTAD